1 MEGRLE
7 QWLKQKINGVM
18 PPLNVKQVPTAE
30 IHHRLVEVCGDSV
43 MSRQFLVCRILN
55 RSSDVP
61 RSGRTTTAGTAVNKT
76 HGELAILENRL
87 VTVYQLTHDLNLSC
101 GTVSRMNVQLR
112 FQNVCARWVTQ
123 LISTKQR
130 EWHMPF
136 NSCNNMPF
144 TAKTFWN
151 AFHRWLDMGSS

>member
-76 HGELAILENRL
+76 RFERAILEEKTSDYEQNDACIESVKLGR
-87 VTVYQLTHDLNLSC
+87 VQNWNFMKYVRDGSLSPSEDHKAVDKYVEFIC
-101 GTVSRMNVQLR
+101 Q
-112 FQNVCARWVTQ
+112 
-123 LISTKQR
+123 
-130 EWHMPF
+130 
-136 NSCNNMPF
+136 
-144 TAKTFWN
+144 
-151 AFHRWLDMGSS
+151 